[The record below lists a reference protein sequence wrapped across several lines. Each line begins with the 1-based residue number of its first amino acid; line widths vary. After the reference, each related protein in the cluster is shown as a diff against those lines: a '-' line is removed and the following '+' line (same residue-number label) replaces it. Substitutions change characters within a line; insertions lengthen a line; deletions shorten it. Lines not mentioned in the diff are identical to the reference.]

1 MNKNKPFFAVILVL
15 ILTIAAFMAVAPAVK
30 AADVT
35 TQAFLS
41 VSPNPTGVDEQVII
55 VVWVQPVAP
64 TAFDKLH
71 GYTVTITDPDGT
83 KETQGPVNPDPTG
96 STYVLYTPTKT
107 GNYSL
112 QLTYPGETFA
122 STGDHYISST
132 SPVTT
137 LVVQQQPTQQWPE
150 TPLPT
155 YYWSRPINA
164 QNRLWASI
172 SGDWLLRS
180 YNATYSMSTSDAAI
194 GFNPYSQAANSSH
207 VMWTK
212 ELALGGTV
220 GGVIGDTSY
229 YTGLTYEEKLAPPII
244 MDGKIYY
251 NIYPSDFGSAA
262 GIQGE
267 FPGFVCVDLRTG
279 QELWRNTNG
288 VIDAGQEYNFV
299 SGNQMGALP
308 YLWDLA
314 IPGTFAS
321 MMGLIPRLEYK
332 MYDANTGTLI
342 ATFQHAMPAGNSP
355 PVPGMVLSSLIVE
368 GSDGTI
374 YIYFLDGLHN
384 WLAMWN
390 STKALVGAGMIPVMA
405 GGEQLFLRNKPG
417 TYEWGLGIQWN
428 VTIPARQIT
437 AAGVGTIGPSFFN
450 GGVTNDVLIAT
461 TGTFSKFYYH
471 VGYDMN
477 TGEELWVRNATLTS
491 IFHACGE
498 GVFAVFDTVTMTW
511 VGLDAK
517 TGNQLWVSDPADYP
531 WGSFT
536 NAAAI
541 AYGKLYTLSY
551 DGSVHAYD
559 IKTGKQVWKFYSG
572 DDIYALTPYGHY
584 PFYYGPIIAGGVV
597 YAGNGEHSPSEPL
610 ERGERLFAI
619 DASTGEGLW
628 NTSGLMVIQ
637 AIADGYLVGYNG
649 YDNQMYVF
657 GKGPSATT
665 ITATPKVSVHGNSVL
680 VEGVVTD
687 ISPGTEQYAQT
698 ARFPNGVPAISDQSM
713 SSWMEY
719 VYQQQPMPTDAK
731 GVNVTVSV
739 LDPNNNCYDVGT
751 TTSDASGF
759 FKLSFTPQVP
769 GEYTVIASFAGSDSY
784 YGSTAET
791 ALAVNEA
798 PAATPAPTP
807 SPASLADIYF
817 LPMSIVILI
826 AIIVATIVMVLMLRK
841 R

>member
-1 MNKNKPFFAVILVL
+1 LKSRSFCAVGLVLVL
-15 ILTIAAFMAVAPAVK
+15 IASAFMAVAPSIK

-35 TQAFLS
+35 TSAYLS
-41 VSPNPTGVDEQVII
+41 VSPNPVGVGDQVII

-64 TAFDKLH
+64 SAFDRLH
-71 GYTVTITDPDGT
+71 GYTVTITDPDGVE
-83 KETQGPVNPDPTG
+83 ETREPLNPESTG
-96 STYVLYTPTKT
+96 STYTIYTPTKI

-112 QLTYPGETFA
+112 QLTYPGESFA
-122 STGDHYISST
+122 STGDNYRSSV

-137 LVVQQQPTQQWPE
+137 LLVQQEPIQQWPE
-150 TPLPT
+150 APLPNF
-155 YYWSRPINA
+155 YWTRPINA
-164 QNRLWASI
+164 QNRLWATM

-180 YNATYSMSTSDAAI
+180 YNATYSYSTSDAAI

-212 ELALGGTV
+212 EVALGGTV

-244 MDGKIYY
+244 MDGNIYY
-251 NIYPSDFGSAA
+251 NLYPSDFGSAA
-262 GIQGE
+262 GVQGQ

-279 QELWRNTNG
+279 QELWRNTDG
-288 VIDAGQEYNFV
+288 VIDAGQEFNFV

-314 IPGTFAS
+314 VPGTFAS

-332 MYDANTGTLI
+332 MYDANDGTLI

-355 PVPGMVLSSLIVE
+355 PVPGMVLSALVVE
-368 GSDGTI
+368 GSDGTM
-374 YIYFLDGLHN
+374 YIYFLDGLNN

-390 STKALVGAGMIPVMA
+390 STKALEGAGLIPA
-405 GGEQLFLRNKPG
+405 LTGGEQTFLRNKPG

-428 VTIPARQIT
+428 VTIPSRQIT
-437 AAGVGTIGPSFFN
+437 AEGVGTIGPSFFV
-450 GGVTNDVLIAT
+450 GGVTSNVLIAT

-471 VGYDMN
+471 LGYDMN
-477 TGEELWVRNATLTS
+477 TGQELWVQDATLTS
-491 IFHACGE
+491 IFKACGE

-517 TGNQLWVSDPADYP
+517 TGNTLWVSDPADYP
-531 WGSFT
+531 WGAYT

-541 AYGKLYTLSY
+541 AYGKLFALSY
-551 DGSVHAYD
+551 DGSTHAFD

-572 DDIYALTPYGHY
+572 DDIYGLTPYGHY

-619 DASTGEGLW
+619 DAGTGQGVW
-628 NTSGLMVIQ
+628 NISGFMVIQ
-637 AIADGYLVGYNG
+637 AISDGYLIGYNG

-665 ITATPKVSVHGNSVL
+665 VTASPKISVYGDKVL
-680 VEGVVTD
+680 VEGTVTD
-687 ISPGTEQYAQT
+687 ICAGSQQNAV
-698 ARFPNGVPAISDQSM
+698 AANFPNGLPCVSDGSM
-713 SSWMEY
+713 SAWMEY
-719 VYQQQPMPTDAK
+719 VYMQQPKPTNATGID
-731 GVNVTVSV
+731 VTVTV

-751 TTSDASGF
+751 TTSNDYGS
-759 FKLSFTPQVP
+759 FKLSFTPAVP
-769 GEYTVIASFAGSDSY
+769 GEYYIYATFSGSDSY
-784 YGSTAET
+784 YGSSAVTAINVE
-791 ALAVNEA
+791 EA
-798 PAATPAPTP
+798 PVTTPEPTP
-807 SPASLADIYF
+807 MPASLADIYF
-817 LPMSIVILI
+817 LPMSIGTII
-826 AIIVATIVMVLMLRK
+826 AIIVVGLLLFLLLRK

>member
-1 MNKNKPFFAVILVL
+1 MRSKSFCAVGIVLVL
-15 ILTIAAFMAVAPAVK
+15 IIAAFIAVAPYAK

-35 TQAFLS
+35 TSAYLS
-41 VSPNPTGVDEQVII
+41 VSPNPVGVGEQVII
-55 VVWVQPVAP
+55 VIWVQPVAP
-64 TAFDKLH
+64 SAFDRLH
-71 GYTVTITDPDGT
+71 GYTITITDPDGT
-83 KETQGPVNPDPTG
+83 KETRGPLNPESTG
-96 STYVLYTPTKT
+96 STYTVYTPTKT

-112 QLTYPGETFA
+112 QLTYPGESFV
-122 STGDHYISST
+122 STGDNYKSSI

-137 LVVQQQPTQQWPE
+137 LTVQQEAIQQWPD
-150 TPLPT
+150 TPIPNF
-155 YYWSRPINA
+155 YWNRPINA
-164 QNRLWASI
+164 QNRLWATI

-207 VMWTK
+207 IMWTK

-251 NIYPSDFGSAA
+251 NLYPSDFGSAA
-262 GIQGE
+262 GVQGQ

-279 QELWRNTNG
+279 RELWRNTNG
-288 VIDAGQEYNFV
+288 VIDAGQEFNFV

-314 IPGTFAS
+314 IPGTFSS

-355 PVPGMVLSSLIVE
+355 PIPGMVLSALVVE
-368 GSDGTI
+368 GSDGTM
-374 YIYFLDGLHN
+374 YIYFLDGLNN

-390 STKALVGAGMIPVMA
+390 STKALEGAGLIPA
-405 GGEQLFLRNKPG
+405 LTGGDQTFLRNKPG

-428 VTIPARQIT
+428 VTIPSRQIT
-437 AAGVGTIGPSFFN
+437 AEGVGTIGPSFFN
-450 GGVTNDVLIAT
+450 GGVTSNVLVAT

-471 VGYDMN
+471 LGYDMN
-477 TGEELWVRNATLTS
+477 TGQELWVQDATLTS

-517 TGNQLWVSDPADYP
+517 TGRKLWVSDPADYP
-531 WGSFT
+531 WGAYT

-541 AYGKLYTLSY
+541 AYGKLYALSY
-551 DGSVHAYD
+551 DGSTHAYD

-572 DDIYALTPYGHY
+572 DDVYGLTPYGHY

-610 ERGERLFAI
+610 ERGERLFAM
-619 DASTGEGLW
+619 DADTGKSVW
-628 NTSGLMVIQ
+628 NISGLMVIQ
-637 AIADGYLVGYNG
+637 AISDGYLVGYNG

-657 GKGPSATT
+657 GKGPSATSV
-665 ITATPKVSVHGNSVL
+665 TASPKISVHGDKVL
-680 VEGVVTD
+680 VEGLVTD
-687 ISPGTEQYAQT
+687 ISAGAKQEAQAANFPDGLPCVSDESMT
-698 ARFPNGVPAISDQSM
+698 A
-713 SSWMEY
+713 WMEY
-719 VYQQQPMPTDAK
+719 VYMQQPKPTDVT
-731 GVNVTVSV
+731 GIDVTVTV
-739 LDPNNNCYDVGT
+739 LDPNNNCYDIGT
-751 TTSDASGF
+751 TTSNAYGF
-759 FKLSFTPQVP
+759 FKMSFTPEVP
-769 GEYTVIASFAGSDSY
+769 GEYYVYATFTGSDSY
-784 YGSTAET
+784 YGSSAVTAINVE
-791 ALAVNEA
+791 EA
-798 PAATPAPTP
+798 SAATSEPTP
-807 SPASLADIYF
+807 MPASAADLYF
-817 LPMSIVILI
+817 LPVSIGIII
-826 AIIVATIVMVLMLRK
+826 AIVVIGLVIILMLRK

>member
-1 MNKNKPFFAVILVL
+1 MLIISAFVAVV
-15 ILTIAAFMAVAPAVK
+15 PSVK

-35 TQAFLS
+35 TSAFLS
-41 VSPNPTGVDEQVII
+41 VSPNPTGVGEQVII
-55 VVWVQPVAP
+55 VVWIQPVAP
-64 TAFDKLH
+64 SAFDRLH
-71 GYTVTITDPDGT
+71 GYSVTITDPDGT
-83 KETQGPVNPDPTG
+83 KETRGPLNPETTG
-96 STYVLYTPTKT
+96 STYTLYTPTKT
-107 GNYSL
+107 GNYTL
-112 QLTYPGETFA
+112 QLTYPGEQFI
-122 STGDHYISST
+122 STGDNYKPST
-132 SPVTT
+132 SPVTK
-137 LVVQQQPTQQWPE
+137 LVVQQEPRQQWPE
-150 TPLPT
+150 NPLPT
-155 YYWSRPINA
+155 YYWTRPINA
-164 QNRLWASI
+164 QNRAWAAI

-180 YNATYSMSTSDAAI
+180 YNASYSMATSDGAS

-229 YTGLTYEEKLAPPII
+229 YTGLTYEEKLAPPIV

-262 GIQGE
+262 GVQGK

-279 QELWRNTNG
+279 EELWRNPDG
-288 VIDAGQEYNFV
+288 VIDAGQEFNFV
-299 SGNQMGALP
+299 SGNQMGVLP

-314 IPGTFAS
+314 IPGTFSS

-355 PVPGMVLSSLIVE
+355 PIPGMVLSSLVVE
-368 GSDGTI
+368 GRDGTM
-374 YIYFLDGLHN
+374 YIYFLDGLNN
-384 WLAMWN
+384 WLLMWN
-390 STKALVGAGMIPVMA
+390 STKALVGAGLIPALA
-405 GGEQLFLRNKPG
+405 GGDQTFLRNKPG

-428 VTIPARQIT
+428 VTVPARQIT

-450 GGVTNDVLIAT
+450 GGVTNNVLLAT

-471 VGYDMN
+471 LGYDMN
-477 TGEELWVRNATLTS
+477 TGQELWVRNATLTS
-491 IFHACGE
+491 IFHASGE

-511 VGLDAK
+511 VGLDANN
-517 TGNQLWVSDPADYP
+517 GNQLWVSDPADYP
-531 WGSFT
+531 WGAYT

-559 IKTGKQVWKFYSG
+559 IKTGKQAWKFYSG
-572 DDIYALTPYGHY
+572 DDVYGLTPYGHY

-619 DASTGEGLW
+619 DANTGKGLW
-628 NTSGLMVIQ
+628 NVSGFMVIQ
-637 AIADGYLVGYNG
+637 AIVDGYLVGYNG

-665 ITATPKVSVHGNSVL
+665 VLASPKVSVFGSSVL
-680 VEGVVTD
+680 VEGYVTD
-687 ISPGTEQYAQT
+687 ISPGTEEYART
-698 ARFPNGVPAISDQSM
+698 SRFPNGVPAIADQSQ
-713 SSWMEY
+713 SAWMEY
-719 VYQQQPMPTDAK
+719 LYQQQPLPTDTK
-731 GVNVTVSV
+731 GVDVIVEV
-739 LDPNNNCYDVGT
+739 FDPNSNYHEVGR
-751 TTSDASGF
+751 TTSDATGF
-759 FKLSFTPQVP
+759 FKLAFTPEVP
-769 GEYTVIASFAGSDSY
+769 GEYTIVTRFPGSESY
-784 YGSTAET
+784 WSSYAET
-791 ALAVNEA
+791 GLSVEEG
-798 PAATPAPTP
+798 TAPTAAP
-807 SPASLADIYF
+807 TQAPASLADQYF
-817 LPMSIVILI
+817 IPVSIVMIVTILAVLFL
-826 AIIVATIVMVLMLRK
+826 AIFRK

>member
-1 MNKNKPFFAVILVL
+1 MKSRSFCAVGLVLVL
-15 ILTIAAFMAVAPAVK
+15 IASAFMAVAPSIK

-35 TQAFLS
+35 TSAYLS
-41 VSPNPTGVDEQVII
+41 VSPNPVGVGDQVII

-64 TAFDKLH
+64 SAFDRLH
-71 GYTVTITDPDGT
+71 GYTVTITDPDGVE
-83 KETQGPVNPDPTG
+83 ETREPLNPESTG
-96 STYVLYTPTKT
+96 STYTIYTPTKI

-112 QLTYPGETFA
+112 QLTYPGESFA
-122 STGDHYISST
+122 STGDNYRSSV

-137 LVVQQQPTQQWPE
+137 LLVQQEPIQQWPE
-150 TPLPT
+150 APLPNF
-155 YYWSRPINA
+155 YWTRPINA
-164 QNRLWASI
+164 QNRLWATM

-180 YNATYSMSTSDAAI
+180 YNATYSYSTSDAAI

-212 ELALGGTV
+212 EVALGGTV

-251 NIYPSDFGSAA
+251 NLYPSDFGSAA
-262 GIQGE
+262 GVQGQ

-279 QELWRNTNG
+279 QELWRNTDG
-288 VIDAGQEYNFV
+288 VIDAGQEFNFV

-314 IPGTFAS
+314 VPGTFAS

-332 MYDANTGTLI
+332 MYDANDGTLI

-355 PVPGMVLSSLIVE
+355 PVPGMVLSALVVE
-368 GSDGTI
+368 GSDGTM
-374 YIYFLDGLHN
+374 YIYFLDGLNN

-390 STKALVGAGMIPVMA
+390 STKALEGAGLIPA
-405 GGEQLFLRNKPG
+405 LTGGEQTFLRNKPG

-428 VTIPARQIT
+428 VTIPSRQIT
-437 AAGVGTIGPSFFN
+437 AEGVGTIGPSFFV
-450 GGVTNDVLIAT
+450 GGVTSNVLIAT

-471 VGYDMN
+471 LGYDMN
-477 TGEELWVRNATLTS
+477 TGQELWVQDATLTS
-491 IFHACGE
+491 IFKACGE

-517 TGNQLWVSDPADYP
+517 TGNTLWVSDPADYP
-531 WGSFT
+531 WGAYT

-541 AYGKLYTLSY
+541 AYGKLFALSY
-551 DGSVHAYD
+551 DGSTHAFD

-572 DDIYALTPYGHY
+572 DDIYGLTPYGHY

-619 DASTGEGLW
+619 DAGTGQGVW
-628 NTSGLMVIQ
+628 NISGFMVIQ
-637 AIADGYLVGYNG
+637 AISDGYLIGYNG

-665 ITATPKVSVHGNSVL
+665 VTASPKISVYGDKVL
-680 VEGVVTD
+680 VEGTVTD
-687 ISPGTEQYAQT
+687 ICAGSQQNAV
-698 ARFPNGVPAISDQSM
+698 AANFPNGLPCVSDGSM
-713 SSWMEY
+713 SAWMEY
-719 VYQQQPMPTDAK
+719 VYMQQPKPTNATGID
-731 GVNVTVSV
+731 VTVTV

-751 TTSDASGF
+751 TTSNDYGS
-759 FKLSFTPQVP
+759 FKLSFTPAVP
-769 GEYTVIASFAGSDSY
+769 GEYYIYATFSGSDSY
-784 YGSTAET
+784 YGSSAVTAINVE
-791 ALAVNEA
+791 EA
-798 PAATPAPTP
+798 PVTTPEPTP
-807 SPASLADIYF
+807 MPASLADIYF
-817 LPMSIVILI
+817 LPMSIGTII
-826 AIIVATIVMVLMLRK
+826 AIIVVGLLLFLLLRK